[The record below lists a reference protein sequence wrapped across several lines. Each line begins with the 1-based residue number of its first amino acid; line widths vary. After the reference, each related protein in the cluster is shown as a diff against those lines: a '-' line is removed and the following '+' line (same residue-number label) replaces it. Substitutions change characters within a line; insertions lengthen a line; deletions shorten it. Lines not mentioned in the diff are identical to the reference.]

1 MLKDLEVAKA
11 KGLIDGAIRK
21 LMDIKINLA
30 FDNITDIP
38 VRLDEVYEYFK
49 ALDEIAT
56 NVKKEE
62 TEADEGLGW

>member
-21 LMDIKINLA
+21 LMNIKLNLT
-30 FDNITDIP
+30 FDNITDMP
-38 VRLDEVYEYFK
+38 VRLNEVYEYFE

-62 TEADEGLGW
+62 TEADEGLER

>member
-21 LMDIKINLA
+21 LMNIKLNLA
-30 FDNITDIP
+30 FDNITDMP
-38 VRLDEVYEYFK
+38 VRLNEVYEYFE

-62 TEADEGLGW
+62 TEADEGLER

>member
-21 LMDIKINLA
+21 LMNIKLNLT
-30 FDNITDIP
+30 FDNITDMP
-38 VRLDEVYEYFK
+38 VRLNEVYGYFE
-49 ALDEIAT
+49 ALAEIAT

-62 TEADEGLGW
+62 TEADEGLER

>member
-11 KGLIDGAIRK
+11 KGLIDGAISK
-21 LMDIKINLA
+21 LMDIKFDLA
-30 FDNITDIP
+30 FDNITDMP
-38 VRLDEVYEYFK
+38 VRLDEVYGYFE

-62 TEADEGLGW
+62 TEADEGLEW